1 MIKISNTNEYLLL
14 DFGSAHE
21 KPRNSA
27 NKNCAAEK
35 CVQFIGSTN
44 GTFQNSAN
52 NQLQSHFTSPRT
64 RVAKPHKILLPN
76 PAINGGS
83 PQKRTNQDSETS
95 ASHPGNKQKRRGQAG
110 THHVSS
116 AGDRAALPRLE
127 GWTPG
132 ALRSDGRRRG
142 SAGGGADGRS
152 PPLGHRP
159 IAGLLAAARSARARG
174 GGGGGRW
181 RGAARAGA
189 AAVAAAMRRERRWGV
204 GGGRRDRGTRREER
218 TGASARQERKERW
231 VGVARPNGRLISCT
245 AMIKER

>member
-174 GGGGGRW
+174 EEVARRATEQRLWRRRCGERGGGVLVEGDAT
-181 RGAARAGA
+181 AAHDD
-189 AAVAAAMRRERRWGV
+189 RRERK
-204 GGGRRDRGTRREER
+204 GRLER
-218 TGASARQERKERW
+218 SQAEA
-231 VGVARPNGRLISCT
+231 VARANGRLISCT